1 MKPIMKYYKKALCLV
16 LEQIPR
22 GHLIAAG
29 SLSLGLMAAFCLSGT
44 PSSIDETASL
54 DDSEL
59 AALNSP
65 DLQYLPENESQDSSE
80 STVLSANL
88 GPIFV
93 GANDQTWA
101 IKDVELPDAETFLA
115 QYHLTADS
123 EPSNAG
129 PQWHELTIKP
139 GDRLSN
145 VFTRVGLNDQDLYEL
160 FDGNKGA
167 KDLRKLNA
175 GQKISFLVD
184 ENGKLQ
190 ELKYHKTILDTV
202 KFVRTGVGF
211 STQTISL
218 KPELRYALRQG
229 TINSSLFVAG
239 KQAGLTTTM
248 TMELANIFGWDVD
261 FALDIKK
268 GDSFKVMFEEQYLEG
283 KKIGNGAI
291 LSAEFTN
298 NGKTYKAVRYT
309 NKEGI
314 SRFYGVD
321 GRGMNKAFL
330 RTPVDF
336 ARISSSFSLARLHPV
351 LNTIR
356 AHKGTDYAASIGTP
370 VKATGDGKVIFAGR
384 QGGYG
389 NCIMIQHGQGY
400 ETVYGHLNNFAKGL
414 STGSRVSQGQVIAYV
429 GKTGL
434 ASGPHLHYEF
444 HQNGKVKD
452 PVTVALPQSMGIA
465 ANEKDRFLAVTQP
478 VVARMESLQNNTR
491 LAAGEA
497 KTKTN

>member
-1 MKPIMKYYKKALCLV
+1 MKPMMKYYKKALCLV

-29 SLSLGLMAAFCLSGT
+29 SLSLGLVAALCLSGNNA
-44 PSSIDETASL
+44 SINENLIL

-65 DLQYLPENESQDSSE
+65 DLDYLPENDTPESPDVAVSVGS
-80 STVLSANL
+80 L
-88 GPIFV
+88 GPMLV
-93 GANDQTWA
+93 GAEDQTWA
-101 IKDVELPDAETFLA
+101 IKEIELPDTEAFLA

-123 EPSNAG
+123 EQSEAG
-129 PQWHELTIKP
+129 PHWHELTIKP
-139 GDRLSN
+139 GDHLSN
-145 VFTRVGLNDQDLYEL
+145 VFSRVGLNDQDIYEL

-175 GQKISFLVD
+175 GQKIALLID
-184 ENGKLQ
+184 EKGKLQ
-190 ELKYHKTILDTV
+190 EMKYHKTILDTI

-218 KPELRYALRQG
+218 KPEIRYALRQG
-229 TINSSLFVAG
+229 TINSSLFAAG

-298 NGKTYKAVRYT
+298 NGKTFKAVRYT

-314 SRFYGVD
+314 SRYYGID

-336 ARISSSFSLARLHPV
+336 ARISSGFSLARMHPV

-400 ETVYGHLNNFAKGL
+400 ETVYGHLNNFAKGI
-414 STGSRVSQGQVIAYV
+414 SNGSRVSQGQVIAYV

-444 HQNGKVKD
+444 HQNGQVKD
-452 PVTVALPQSMGIA
+452 PVTVSLPQSMGVA
-465 ANEKDRFLAVTQP
+465 ANERDRFMAATQP
-478 VVARMESLQNNTR
+478 VVARMESMEHNSR